1 MLVDRHRKLEV
12 WRVTKWWRQNFGWE
26 LSCWNGKEGVEL
38 IWELSF
44 LKSQKDLIRTEMDYS
59 ERGVNGNPEAG
70 FLDFLTDKNSQGS
83 LFKIWILG
91 HLFSKKRILNP
102 QVKNGI
108 WNLYFKK
115 KHKRIWSE
123 VGSTLKKYHSQ
134 VICFHLRSF

>member
-1 MLVDRHRKLEV
+1 
-12 WRVTKWWRQNFGWE
+12 
-26 LSCWNGKEGVEL
+26 
-38 IWELSF
+38 
-44 LKSQKDLIRTEMDYS
+44 MDYS